1 MSSWPGQMTHFS
13 CMQSKISKEVVY
25 KVQYAIDIDQHV
37 SSQFLIA
44 LVSPGVPV
52 SPRLGSEK
60 FEAGFVPDLEL
71 KKCFILKR
79 NAFGLM
85 GILSAELMPL
95 DAAPLDS

>member
-1 MSSWPGQMTHFS
+1 MTHFS

-37 SSQFLIA
+37 SSKFLIA

-52 SPRLGSEK
+52 SPQLGSEK

-85 GILSAELMPL
+85 GILSEELMPL
-95 DAAPLDS
+95 DAAPVDS